1 MKNTQN
7 TLYDM
12 GKLVEKVDNIEKTV
26 NEIVRKLDT
35 NYLQKVEFDAKFEP
49 VQKIVYGLIMA
60 VLTSL
65 VGVVILFLTRK

>member
-26 NEIVRKLDT
+26 NEIVRKLDA